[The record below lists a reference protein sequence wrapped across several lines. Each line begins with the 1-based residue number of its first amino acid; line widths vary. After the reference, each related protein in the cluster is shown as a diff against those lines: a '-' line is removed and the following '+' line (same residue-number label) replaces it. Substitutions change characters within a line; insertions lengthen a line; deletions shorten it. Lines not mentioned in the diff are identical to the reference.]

1 MEKEAE
7 TATDFEVVDH
17 DAEIERLQAQ
27 IKELQEQKEQVTD
40 GPTQTVMSSAMNEAV
55 RSAAD
60 DIDRAQNWGRERR
73 ARQAEREQKYE
84 EDKARIENLKET
96 VSQGEVYQEPEPE
109 QPRRSVVPNR
119 AAPPVDYTTSDGQV
133 NTEPS
138 VEEAVDPSVQHLQ
151 HLGQEVDPE
160 TSDSFMGDDPEAEIQ
175 RENDRL
181 ARIRAAKAQ
190 QQRDLRNQQAT
201 APVRSGRRPPHMA
214 AKDVAEEIAATETE
228 QIGDIDGIPAYRVGQ
243 PQELNDKFGQTPPN
257 PSMDP
262 SDKQKGTQN
271 PRFRPPKQP

>member
-1 MEKEAE
+1 MC
-7 TATDFEVVDH
+7 
-17 DAEIERLQAQ
+17 IR
-27 IKELQEQKEQVTD
+27 
-40 GPTQTVMSSAMNEAV
+40 
-55 RSAAD
+55 
-60 DIDRAQNWGRERR
+60 DR
-73 ARQAEREQKYE
+73 
-84 EDKARIENLKET
+84 
-96 VSQGEVYQEPEPE
+96 
-109 QPRRSVVPNR
+109 
-119 AAPPVDYTTSDGQV
+119 
-133 NTEPS
+133 
-138 VEEAVDPSVQHLQ
+138 DPSVQHLQ